1 MQAGSSLPLA
11 RARNRARDRKE
22 RQIDHEQEHEHD
34 YEGAEESPACFS
46 RSARLRFARMNKTV
60 IEVQVRAV
68 LPTSGGCA
76 VFLGN
81 NDKVFIIYVDQTVG
95 SAITMFMRDV
105 SKERPLTHDLMGHL
119 MTALG
124 AKVERVIIN
133 DLKNATYYARM
144 IICAEN
150 EVQQKKIIELDGRP
164 SDCIAMATQ
173 QKAPMYVSQEVWEE
187 VDDMSDVLR
196 KIEEDGIKP
205 DIEPEDD
212 AEASENE

>member
-1 MQAGSSLPLA
+1 MQVRIAKISTLPFLLLIVIILLMLGA
-11 RARNRARDRKE
+11 PFPTSEEHD
-22 RQIDHEQEHEHD
+22 QDQDHEHED
-34 YEGAEESPACFS
+34 LSFPSP
-46 RSARLRFARMNKTV
+46 LIRFARMNKTV

-144 IICAEN
+144 IIRAEN
-150 EVQQKKIIELDGRP
+150 ELQQKKIIELDGRP

-173 QKAPMYVSQEVWEE
+173 QKAPMYVSQDVWDE

-196 KIEEDGIKP
+196 KMEEDGLKP
-205 DIEPEDD
+205 DIESESESSEED
-212 AEASENE
+212 